1 MKRRRE
7 PVPYPPRGKQKTA
20 ATGKSSTKDA
30 SASAFFPFFLMVW
43 GYQLPCVIH
52 SKAIITFSS
61 CSINYGVLLDEVGR
75 CAGVDD
81 IGRYCRNLLDNT
93 GMKRVVVLQDGY
105 CTGLGVE
112 IFDYTEHMSRV
123 QD

>member
-1 MKRRRE
+1 MIWG
-7 PVPYPPRGKQKTA
+7 V
-20 ATGKSSTKDA
+20 
-30 SASAFFPFFLMVW
+30 SASVCVCVCVCV
-43 GYQLPCVIH
+43 CVIH

-93 GMKRVVVLQDGY
+93 GMKRVVVLQNGY

>member
-1 MKRRRE
+1 MLLFDVQNVRVVGIDLQYKIVDDSAGKRSAVDSE
-7 PVPYPPRGKQKTA
+7 DGCHIYHTDQ
-20 ATGKSSTKDA
+20 SST
-30 SASAFFPFFLMVW
+30 SSGCISM
-43 GYQLPCVIH
+43 QL
-52 SKAIITFSS
+52 
-61 CSINYGVLLDEVGR
+61 LLDEVGR

-93 GMKRVVVLQDGY
+93 GMKRVVLQDGY
-105 CTGLGVE
+105 CTGIGVE